1 MSQVMP
7 VLSMSFFLVVMS
19 LMVTGHKLQGP
30 PLCFNTC
37 RVCLSHWDAA
47 IGVTVAQ
54 EAAVAAGQMVPGLA
68 CGHSNGR
75 ELLTYY
81 TMSQT
86 SFILFFTVIVT
97 MVRIFTF
104 VLLNAYMHTL
114 MCTQACELDI
124 YRENI

>member
-1 MSQVMP
+1 MP
-7 VLSMSFFLVVMS
+7 VLSISFFLVVMS

-47 IGVTVAQ
+47 IGVTAEQ
-54 EAAVAAGQMVPGLA
+54 EEAAAAGEVVPGLA

-86 SFILFFTVIVT
+86 SFVLFFTVIVT
-97 MVRIFTF
+97 MVR
-104 VLLNAYMHTL
+104 VDSYNPYCHCA
-114 MCTQACELDI
+114 
-124 YRENI
+124 NIDEHASSYI